1 MNSAL
6 SDVQRMFSY
15 IITTIVCLA
24 SLTCNL
30 LCRKT
35 PPTRLGS
42 GEEGSVN
49 TYEVSMENKCLV
61 HVGTSINPSMALPS
75 SHMTPWGFAR
85 QMGDQQD
92 LWKDKLGSYCRKRK
106 ISRE

>member
-24 SLTCNL
+24 SLTCNF
-30 LCRKT
+30 LCRNILL
-35 PPTRLGS
+35 TRLVG

-61 HVGTSINPSMALPS
+61 HAGISINSSVALPS
-75 SHMTPWGFAR
+75 SHMTAWEFAR
-85 QMGDQQD
+85 RKGDQQD
-92 LWKDKLGSYCRKRK
+92 L
-106 ISRE
+106 